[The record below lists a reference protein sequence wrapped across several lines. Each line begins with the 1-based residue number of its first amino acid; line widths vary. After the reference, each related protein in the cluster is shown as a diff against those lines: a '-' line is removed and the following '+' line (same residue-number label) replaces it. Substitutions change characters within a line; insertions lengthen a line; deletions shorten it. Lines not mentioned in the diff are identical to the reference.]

1 MKVTILGNNSALP
14 AYGRHPTCQIV
25 WINDEPI
32 MLDCGE
38 AAQIQMQRYGV
49 RWRNLNHICISH
61 MHGDHY
67 FGLPGFI
74 NSMSLLGR
82 TTPLN
87 LYSPASLRG
96 ILQQIMQ
103 VADTEL
109 SYPLH
114 FHALQEGSELLQDND
129 VMSIHSFP
137 VEHRIQ
143 THGFILTRKSGG
155 RKLLPDKCKEYGI
168 PSSYYSQLRK
178 GADYETKEGVIVGN
192 EQVTEE
198 GRPVKKY
205 AYCADTLYT
214 ESILPYLKGVD
225 TLYHESTYLDN
236 DREKAISRYHSTT
249 AQAADIANKAGV
261 KQLLLGHFSSKY
273 KDLTAF
279 KEEATKIFFNVHITE
294 EGKTYEI

>member
-82 TTPLN
+82 TNPLY
-87 LYSPASLRG
+87 LYAPASLEG

-114 FHALQEGSELLQDND
+114 FHALQEGSELLFDND
-129 VMSIHSFP
+129 VMSIQSFP

-143 THGFILTRKSGG
+143 THGFVLTKKSSG
-155 RKLLPDKCKEYGI
+155 RKLLPDKCIEFGFDENKYQDWISNRKVWDEFVAKNI
-168 PSSYYSQLRK
+168 PKKLKPKLR
-178 GADYETKEGVIVGN
+178 
-192 EQVTEE
+192 
-198 GRPVKKY
+198 
-205 AYCADTLYT
+205 
-214 ESILPYLKGVD
+214 
-225 TLYHESTYLDN
+225 
-236 DREKAISRYHSTT
+236 
-249 AQAADIANKAGV
+249 
-261 KQLLLGHFSSKY
+261 
-273 KDLTAF
+273 
-279 KEEATKIFFNVHITE
+279 
-294 EGKTYEI
+294 